1 MTPRKACCVK
11 RWQADP
17 QPIYTTKD
25 SRMNLLE
32 EAWIPV
38 LRQDGARDH
47 VRPASLSDPNIVAF
61 DAPRADFNGALA
73 QFMIGLLQT
82 CTPVNSII
90 AWRRLLQS
98 PPDANTLA
106 DWFAPHAAA
115 FTMDGDGARFMQDF
129 DLRASDGDPVGIGA
143 LLIEAPGEN
152 TVKNNSDLFVKRG
165 HVSRL
170 CSHCAALALF
180 TLQVNAPS
188 GGAGHRTGLR
198 GGGPLTTLLVA
209 SGDASAPRSLW
220 QTLWL
225 NVRHRGTFLAAD
237 AGEGREA
244 LHFTYPW
251 MASIS
256 TLQQEGGQTT
266 PVQVHPAHV
275 FWAMPR
281 RIRLDM
287 GAGVAGTCDLC
298 ARASSALV
306 ERYVTR
312 NYGLNYKGAW
322 MHPLSPYYASKEGL
336 LPLHPQPDGLG
347 YRHWMAWVLGMQ
359 SEKRQVAR
367 AMVVEQFLSEDV
379 ESRSGIG
386 LRLWAFGY
394 DMDNMKA
401 RCWYDATVPLYALA
415 DCSPSAQIAL
425 RQEVGDWLQGAELV
439 VSYLRGAVKDAWFS
453 RDARGDFSFVDATF
467 WSRTERA
474 FYAQLQARIQGP
486 TTLDRATTA
495 QNWLHTLSQ
504 MALQLFDGEW
514 VGSGPVERMN
524 PARVAGAHRQLRA
537 SLNGPKLRV
546 ALQLEVAPKASKKSP
561 VKPSKKA

>member
-1 MTPRKACCVK
+1 
-11 RWQADP
+11 
-17 QPIYTTKD
+17 
-25 SRMNLLE
+25 MNLLE
-32 EAWIPV
+32 EPWIPV
-38 LRQDGARDH
+38 LRKDGSRDR
-47 VRPASLSDPNIVAF
+47 VAPASLSQPDIVAF

-82 CTPVNSII
+82 STPVSSTI

-98 PPDANTLA
+98 PPDAATLA
-106 DWFAPHAAA
+106 DWFAPHATA
-115 FTMDGDGARFMQDF
+115 FTLDGPGTRFMQDF
-129 DLRASDGDPVGIGA
+129 DLRAVDGDPVGIGA

-152 TVKNNSDLFVKRG
+152 TVKNNSDLFIKRG
-165 HVSRL
+165 HVGRL
-170 CSHCAALALF
+170 CPHCAALALF

-209 SGDASAPRSLW
+209 TGDDSRSLW

-225 NVRHRGTFLAAD
+225 NVRHQGAFH
-237 AGEGREA
+237 AGDDGQGREA
-244 LHFTYPW
+244 PDFIFPW
-251 MASIS
+251 LKSIS
-256 TLQQEGGQTT
+256 AIQKDGGQTT

-287 GAGVAGTCDLC
+287 DACVAGTCDLC
-298 ARASSALV
+298 GRASEALI

-322 MHPLSPYYASKEGL
+322 LHPLSPYYETKEGL

-347 YRHWMAWVLGMQ
+347 YRHWMAWALGMQ
-359 SEKRQVAR
+359 SEKRK
-367 AMVVEQFLSEDV
+367 VVSASVVGQFLSEDV
-379 ESRSGIG
+379 ENRSGIG

-415 DCSPSAQIAL
+415 DCSLTAQKAL
-425 RQEVGDWLQGAELV
+425 REEVGAWLQGAELA

-453 RDARGDFSFVDATF
+453 HDARGDFSFVDATF
-467 WSRTERA
+467 WSRTEGA
-474 FYAQLQARIQGP
+474 FYQLLQQRILETP
-486 TTLDRATTA
+486 SLDRAATA
-495 QNWLHTLSQ
+495 EHWLRTLSSVA
-504 MALQLFDGEW
+504 MQLFDGEW

-524 PARVAGAHRQLRA
+524 PARVADAHRKLRA
-537 SLNGPKLRV
+537 SLHGPKLRI
-546 ALQLEVAPKASKKSP
+546 ALALEVAPKAAKPSKKTS
-561 VKPSKKA
+561 VKPSKKD

>member
-1 MTPRKACCVK
+1 
-11 RWQADP
+11 
-17 QPIYTTKD
+17 
-25 SRMNLLE
+25 MNLISE
-32 EAWIPV
+32 RWIPV
-38 LRQDGARDH
+38 MRSDGNHGWIA
-47 VRPASLSDPNIVAF
+47 PAELSQPDIVAF

-82 CTPVNSII
+82 SAPVQSII

-98 PPDANTLA
+98 PPDAATLA
-106 DWFAPHAAA
+106 DWFAPHADA
-115 FTMDGDGARFMQDF
+115 FTLDGTGPRFMQDF
-129 DLRASDGDPVGIGA
+129 DLRVTDGDRVGIGA

-152 TVKNNSDLFVKRG
+152 TVKNNSDLFIKRG

-170 CSHCAALALF
+170 CPHCAALALF

-198 GGGPLTTLLVA
+198 GGGPLSTLLVA
-209 SGDASAPRSLW
+209 NADASAPRSLW
-220 QTLWL
+220 QSLWL
-225 NVRHRGTFLAAD
+225 NVRYQSAFLAGD

-244 LHFTYPW
+244 PHFTFPW
-251 MASIS
+251 LASIS
-256 TLQQEGGQTT
+256 AIQQEGGQTT

-287 GAGVAGTCDLC
+287 EACVAGTCDLC
-298 ARASSALV
+298 GRPSEALI

-322 MHPLSPYYASKEGL
+322 LHPLSPYYETKEGL

-359 SEKRQVAR
+359 SEKRKVAR
-367 AMVVEQFLSEDV
+367 ASVVQQFLSEDV
-379 ESRSGIG
+379 EYHSGIG
-386 LRLWAFGY
+386 MRLWAFGY

-415 DCSPSAQIAL
+415 DCSQASQKVL
-425 RQEVGDWLQGAELV
+425 REEVGAWLQGAELT

-453 RDARGDFSFVDATF
+453 HDARGDFSFVDATF
-467 WSRTERA
+467 WSRTEMA
-474 FYAQLQARIQGP
+474 FYTLLQARIQG
-486 TTLDRATTA
+486 TSTLDRATTA
-495 QNWLHTLSQ
+495 QNWLRTLSE
-504 MALQLFDGEW
+504 MARQLFDGEW
-514 VGSGPVERMN
+514 VGSGPVVRMN
-524 PARVAGAHRQLRA
+524 PARVAGAHRKLLA
-537 SLNGPKLRV
+537 SLYGPKLRT
-546 ALQLEVAPKASKKSP
+546 ALGLEVPFKATKASKKNP
-561 VKPSKKA
+561 VKPPKKA

>member
-1 MTPRKACCVK
+1 
-11 RWQADP
+11 
-17 QPIYTTKD
+17 
-25 SRMNLLE
+25 MNTLVAE
-32 EAWIPV
+32 SWIPV
-38 LRQDGARDH
+38 LRANGVRDW
-47 VRPASLSDPNIVAF
+47 VAPTQLSAPDIVAF

-82 CTPVNSII
+82 STPVQSII
-90 AWRRLLQS
+90 AWRRLLQA
-98 PPDANTLA
+98 PPDAATLA
-106 DWFAPHAAA
+106 EWFAPHAAA
-115 FTMDGDGARFMQDF
+115 FTLDGDGARFMQDF
-129 DLRASDGDPVGIGA
+129 DLRAGDGEPVGIGA

-152 TVKNNSDLFVKRG
+152 AVKNNSDLFIKRG
-165 HVSRL
+165 HVGRL
-170 CSHCAALALF
+170 CPHCAALALF
-180 TLQVNAPS
+180 TLQVNAPA

-198 GGGPLTTLLVA
+198 GGGPLTTLLMA
-209 SGDASAPRSLW
+209 NAGPDAPRSSLW

-225 NVRHRGTFLAAD
+225 NVRHQGAFLAGD
-237 AGEGREA
+237 AGQGREA
-244 LHFTYPW
+244 PHFTFPW
-251 MASIS
+251 LASIAAI
-256 TLQQEGGQTT
+256 QKEGGLTT

-287 GAGVAGTCDLC
+287 DACAAGVCDLC
-298 ARASSALV
+298 GRTSDALI

-322 MHPLSPYYASKEGL
+322 LHPLSPYYEAKDGL

-359 SEKRQVAR
+359 GEKRKVLR
-367 AMVVEQFLSEDV
+367 ASVIEQFLSEDV

-415 DCSPSAQIAL
+415 DCSLAAQKVL
-425 RQEVGDWLQGAELV
+425 REEVGAWLQGAELA

-453 RDARGDFSFVDATF
+453 HDARGDFSFVDATF
-467 WSRTERA
+467 WSRTEA
-474 FYAQLQARIQGP
+474 MFYTLLQQRIQGTP
-486 TTLDRATTA
+486 TLDRAVTAESWLRTLSTTA
-495 QNWLHTLSQ
+495 LR
-504 MALQLFDGEW
+504 LFDGEW

-524 PARVAGAHRQLRA
+524 PARVADAYRKLRA
-537 SLNGPKLRV
+537 SLYGPKLRT
-546 ALQLEVAPKASKKSP
+546 ALALEVVPKAAKTSKKTP
-561 VKPSKKA
+561 VKTPQKA